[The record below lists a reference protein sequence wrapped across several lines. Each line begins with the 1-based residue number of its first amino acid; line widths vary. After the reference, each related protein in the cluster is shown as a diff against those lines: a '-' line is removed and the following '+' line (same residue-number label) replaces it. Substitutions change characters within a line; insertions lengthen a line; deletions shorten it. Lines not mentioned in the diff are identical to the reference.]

1 MQELIIPNPSKHDV
15 STYDVLIEGQ
25 AMNASYQLTMLS
37 VIKEIN
43 RIPTV
48 KLSLRDG
55 DAAAKTFEISN
66 SDEFIPGKKIIIKLG
81 HDGDNKQV
89 FKGIITKQAIQV
101 KANGNSQLIVE
112 CRDETIKMT
121 LGRKSKYFENVKDS
135 QATEELVKAYSG
147 LEVDAKE
154 TTITHKELVQHHIT
168 DWDFLLL
175 RAEACGLLVS
185 VEDGKVKTFK
195 ADTKAEPVLQASFGS
210 SIMEFE
216 AEMDARNQWK
226 QVKAIAWDYS
236 NQKLFSADT
245 EEANDIKQL
254 GNITGMNL
262 AESINLEEFELRHSG
277 HVTEQELKLWTD
289 GVMMRSRLAKVRGRV
304 KITGFAGIKPG
315 DMLKLDGVGDR
326 YNGNAFVTAVKQDIG
341 NGSWETNI
349 QFGLDP
355 EAYAKIYKDI
365 NDEPAAGLVGGIR
378 GLQIGKVVHLA
389 ADPDGEERIQV
400 KITTLDNDANGIW
413 SRVAC
418 LDAGENRGTFFRPEL
433 RDEVIV
439 GFINDDPNDAVI
451 LGMLNSSA
459 KKAPLRASDD
469 NDEKGIFTRSK
480 MRIHFN
486 DKTKTITIDTPAGN
500 CIKLDESEKSVE
512 IKDQSSNTISF
523 GTSGVKLSSPM
534 NIDIEAGV
542 NLTVKAGASLSI
554 GGSTLG
560 IKADGSVSIDGA
572 SAGISASGIAEIKG
586 SLVKIN

>member
-15 STYDVLIEGQ
+15 SSYDVIVDGQ

-55 DAAAKTFEISN
+55 DSAAKTFEISN
-66 SDEFIPGKKIIIKLG
+66 TNEFIPGKKIVIKLG

-89 FKGIITKQAIQV
+89 FKGIITKQAVQV
-101 KANGNSQLIVE
+101 KSNGNSQLMVE

-121 LGRKSKYFENVKDS
+121 VGRKSKYFEKVKDS
-135 QATEELVKAYSG
+135 QATEELVKAYNG
-147 LEVDAKE
+147 LQIDAKE
-154 TTITHKELVQHHIT
+154 TSITHKELVQHHIT

-175 RAEACGLLVS
+175 RAEANGLLVL

-195 ADTKAEPVLQASFGS
+195 PDTNAEPVLQASFGS

-216 AEMDARNQWK
+216 AEMDSRSQWK

-236 NQKLFSADT
+236 NQKLFTADT
-245 EEANDIKQL
+245 EEANDIRQL
-254 GNITGMNL
+254 GNLAGTQL
-262 AESINLEEFELRHSG
+262 AETINLKEYELHHSG
-277 HVTEQELKLWTD
+277 YVTEQELKLWID
-289 GVMMRSRLAKVRGRV
+289 SVMMRSRLAKIRGRV
-304 KITGFAGIKPG
+304 KVTGFSGIKPG

-326 YNGNAFVTAVKQDIG
+326 YNGNAFVTAVKHDIG

-355 EAYAKIYKDI
+355 EAYSKIYKDI
-365 NDEPAAGLVGGIR
+365 QDEPASGLVGGIR

-389 ADPDGEERIQV
+389 TDPDGEERILV
-400 KITTLDNDANGIW
+400 KIATLDNDANGIW

-418 LDAGENRGTFFRPEL
+418 LDAGADRGTFFRPEL
-433 RDEVIV
+433 GDEVIV
-439 GFINDDPNDAVI
+439 GFINDDPNDAVV

-459 KKAPLRASDD
+459 KKAPLTASDD
-469 NDEKGIFTRSK
+469 NHEKGIFTRSK

-486 DKTKTITIDTPAGN
+486 DDTKTITIDTPAGN
-500 CIKLDESEKSVE
+500 SIKLDESGQSIEV
-512 IKDQSSNTISF
+512 KDQNSNKISL
-523 GTSGVKLSSPM
+523 GSAGVKLNSPK

-542 NLTVKAGASLSI
+542 NLTLKAGASLSI
-554 GGSTLG
+554 GGTSLG
-560 IKADGSVSIDGA
+560 IKADGSVNVDGA
-572 SAGISASGIAEIKG
+572 MVGISASGITEIKG

>member
-15 STYDVLIEGQ
+15 STYDVIIEGQ
-25 AMNASYQLTMLS
+25 SMNASYQLTMLT
-37 VIKEIN
+37 VLKEIN

-66 SDEFIPGKKIIIKLG
+66 SNEFIPGKKIVIKLG
-81 HDGDNKQV
+81 HDGNNVQV
-89 FKGIITKQAIQV
+89 FKGIITKQAVQV
-101 KANGNSQLIVE
+101 KANGNSRLIVE

-121 LGRKSKYFENVKDS
+121 VGRKSKYFENVKDS

-154 TTITHKELVQHHIT
+154 TTVTHRELVQHHIT

-195 ADTKAEPVLQASFGS
+195 PDTKAEPVLQASFGS

-216 AEMDARNQWK
+216 AEMDARDQWK
-226 QVKAIAWDYS
+226 QVKATSWDYS
-236 NQKLFSADT
+236 NQKLFTADT
-245 EEANDIKQL
+245 EEAKDIKQL
-254 GNITGMNL
+254 GNLTGKQL
-262 AESINLEEFELRHSG
+262 AETINLEEFELHHSG
-277 HVTEQELKLWTD
+277 HVNEQELKSWVD
-289 GVMMRSRLAKVRGRV
+289 SVMMRSRLAKIRGRV

-326 YNGNAFVTAVKQDIG
+326 YNGNALVTAVKQDIG

-355 EAYAKIYKDI
+355 EDYAKIYKDI
-365 NDEPAAGLVGGIR
+365 NEEPAAGLVGGIR

-389 ADPDGEERIQV
+389 TDPDGEERIQV
-400 KITTLDNDANGIW
+400 KITTLDNNANGIW

-418 LDAGENRGTFFRPEL
+418 LDAGDNRGTFFRPDL
-433 RDEVIV
+433 GDEVIV

-459 KKAPLRASDD
+459 KKAPLTASDD

-486 DKTKTITIDTPAGN
+486 DKTKTITIDTPEGN
-500 CIKLDESEKSVE
+500 SIRLDESGKSIE
-512 IKDQSSNTISF
+512 IKDQNSNAITF
-523 GTSGVKLSSPM
+523 GTSGVKLSSQK
-534 NIDIEAGV
+534 NIDIEAGI
-542 NLTVKAGASLSI
+542 NLTLKAGASLSI

>member
-15 STYDVLIEGQ
+15 STYDIIIEGQ

-55 DAAAKTFEISN
+55 DVAAKTFEISN
-66 SDEFIPGKKIIIKLG
+66 SNEFIPGKKIVIKLG
-81 HDGDNKQV
+81 YDGDNKQV

-101 KANGNSQLIVE
+101 KGNGNSQLIVE
-112 CRDETIKMT
+112 CRDEAIKMT
-121 LGRKSKYFENVKDS
+121 VGRKSKYFENVKDS
-135 QATEELVKAYSG
+135 EAAEELVKAYKG
-147 LEVDAKE
+147 LQVDAKE
-154 TTITHKELVQHHIT
+154 TTITHKELVQHHVT

-175 RAEACGLLVS
+175 RAEACGLLVL
-185 VEDGKVKTFK
+185 VEDGKIKTFK
-195 ADTKAEPVLQASFGS
+195 PDTNAEPVLQASFGS

-245 EEANDIKQL
+245 EEANEIKQL
-254 GNITGMNL
+254 GNITGTQL
-262 AESINLEEFELRHSG
+262 AESIDLEEFELHHSG
-277 HVTEQELKLWTD
+277 HKTEQELKLWTD
-289 GVMMRSRLAKVRGRV
+289 GVMMRSRLAKIRGRV
-304 KITGFAGIKPG
+304 KISGFSAIKPG

-326 YNGNAFVTAVKQDIG
+326 YNGNAFVTAVKHDIG

-355 EAYAKIYKDI
+355 EFYSKIYRDI
-365 NDEPAAGLVGGIR
+365 NDQPAAGLVGGIR
-378 GLQIGKVVHLA
+378 GLQIGKVIHLA
-389 ADPDGEERIQV
+389 TDPDGEERIQV
-400 KITTLDNDANGIW
+400 KITTLDNKANGIW

-418 LDAGENRGTFFRPEL
+418 LDAGDNRGTFFRPEL
-433 RDEVIV
+433 EDEVIV
-439 GFINDDPNDAVI
+439 GFINDDPNDAVV

-459 KKAPLRASDD
+459 KKAPLTASDD

-486 DKTKTITIDTPAGN
+486 DKTKTITIDTPEGN
-500 CIKLDESEKSVE
+500 SIKLDESGKSVE
-512 IKDQSSNTISF
+512 IKDQNSNKISF
-523 GTSGVKLSSPM
+523 GTSGVKISSPK

-554 GGSTLG
+554 GGTTLG

>member
-15 STYDVLIEGQ
+15 STYDVVIEGQ

-37 VIKEIN
+37 VITEIN

-55 DAAAKTFEISN
+55 DAAKKTFEISN
-66 SDEFIPGKKIIIKLG
+66 TNEFIPGKKIVIKLG

-89 FKGIITKQAIQV
+89 FKGIITKQAVQV
-101 KANGNSQLIVE
+101 KSNGNAQLTVE

-121 LGRKSKYFENVKDS
+121 VGRKSKYFENVKDS
-135 QATEELVKAYSG
+135 QAIEELVNAYNG
-147 LEVDAKE
+147 LQVDAKE
-154 TTITHKELVQHHIT
+154 TNITHKELVQHHIT

-175 RAEACGLLVS
+175 RTEASGLLLS
-185 VEDGKVKTFK
+185 VDEGKVKTFK
-195 ADTKAEPVLQASFGS
+195 PDTNAEPVLQASFGS

-216 AEMDARNQWK
+216 AEMDSRNQWK
-226 QVKAIAWDYS
+226 QVKAISWDYS

-245 EEANDIKQL
+245 EEAKDIKQP
-254 GNITGMNL
+254 GNLSGSQL
-262 AESINLEEFELRHSG
+262 AETINLGEYELHHSG
-277 HVTEQELKLWTD
+277 HVTEQELKLWAD
-289 GVMMRSRLAKVRGRV
+289 SVMMRSRLAKIRGRV
-304 KITGFAGIKPG
+304 KVTGFSGIKPG
-315 DMLKLDGVGDR
+315 DMIKLDGVGDR
-326 YNGNAFVTAVKQDIG
+326 FNGNAFVTAVKHDIG

-355 EAYAKIYKDI
+355 EAYSKIYKDI
-365 NDEPAAGLVGGIR
+365 NDEPASGLVGGIR

-389 ADPDGEERIQV
+389 NDPDGEERIQV
-400 KITTLDNDANGIW
+400 KIATLDNNANGIW

-418 LDAGENRGTFFRPEL
+418 LDAGADRGTFFRPEID
-433 RDEVIV
+433 DEVII
-439 GFINDDPNDAVI
+439 GFINDDPNDAVV

-459 KKAPLRASDD
+459 KNAPLTASDE
-469 NDEKGIFTRSK
+469 NHEKGIFTRSK

-486 DKTKTITIDTPAGN
+486 DDTKTITIDTPAGN
-500 CIKLDESEKSVE
+500 SIKLDEAGKSIE
-512 IKDQSSNTISF
+512 IKDQNSNKISLDST
-523 GTSGVKLSSPM
+523 GIKLNSQK

-554 GGSTLG
+554 GGTTLG
-560 IKADGSVSIDGA
+560 LKADGSVSMDGA
-572 SAGISASGIAEIKG
+572 MVGLSASGIAEIKG

>member
-15 STYDVLIEGQ
+15 STYDVVIEGQ

-66 SDEFIPGKKIIIKLG
+66 TNDFIPGKKIVIKLG
-81 HDGDNKQV
+81 YDSDNKQV

-101 KANGNSQLIVE
+101 KSNGNSQLMVE
-112 CRDETIKMT
+112 CRDEAIRMT
-121 LGRKSKYFENVKDS
+121 VGRKSKYFENVKDS
-135 QATEELVKAYSG
+135 QAIEELVKAYKG
-147 LEVDAKE
+147 LEIDAKE
-154 TTITHKELVQHHIT
+154 TSITHKELVQHHVT

-185 VEDGKVKTFK
+185 VEDSKIKTFK
-195 ADTKAEPVLQASFGS
+195 PDTQAEPVLQASFGS
-210 SIMEFE
+210 SILEFE
-216 AEMDARNQWK
+216 AELDARSQWK
-226 QVKAIAWDYS
+226 QVKAIAWDYTD
-236 NQKLFSADT
+236 QKLFTADT
-245 EEANDIKQL
+245 EEANDIKQP
-254 GNITGMNL
+254 GNLSGAQL
-262 AESINLEEFELRHSG
+262 AETINLEQYELHHSG
-277 HVTEQELKLWTD
+277 YVTEQELKLWAD

-304 KITGFAGIKPG
+304 KVSGFSGIKPG
-315 DMLKLDGVGDR
+315 DVLKLDGVGDR
-326 YNGNAFVTAVKQDIG
+326 YNGNAFVTAVKHDIG

-355 EAYAKIYKDI
+355 ESYSKIYKDL
-365 NDEPAAGLVGGIR
+365 NDEPASGLVGGIR
-378 GLQIGKVVHLA
+378 GLQIGKVIHLA
-389 ADPDGEERIQV
+389 TDPDGEERIQV
-400 KITTLDNDANGIW
+400 KITTLDNNANGIW

-418 LDAGENRGTFFRPEL
+418 LDAGEERGTFFRPEIG
-433 RDEVIV
+433 DEVIV
-439 GFINDDPNDAVI
+439 GFINDDPNDAVV

-459 KKAPLRASDD
+459 KKAPLAASDD
-469 NDEKGIFTRSK
+469 NHEKGIFTRGK

-486 DKTKTITIDTPAGN
+486 DNTKTITIDTSAGN
-500 CIKLDESEKSVE
+500 SIKLDESGKSVE
-512 IKDQSSNTISF
+512 IKDQNDNKISL
-523 GTSGVKLSSPM
+523 GTSGIKLSSQK
-534 NIDIEAGV
+534 NIDIEAAV
-542 NLTVKAGASLSI
+542 NLTLKAGSSLSI
-554 GGSTLG
+554 GGATLG

>member
-15 STYDVLIEGQ
+15 SSYDVIVDGQ

-55 DAAAKTFEISN
+55 DSAAKTFEISN
-66 SDEFIPGKKIIIKLG
+66 TNEFIPGKKIVIKLG

-89 FKGIITKQAIQV
+89 FKGIITKQAVQV
-101 KANGNSQLIVE
+101 KSNGNSQLMVE

-121 LGRKSKYFENVKDS
+121 VGRKSKYFEKVKDS
-135 QATEELVKAYSG
+135 QATEELVKAYNG
-147 LEVDAKE
+147 LQIDAKE
-154 TTITHKELVQHHIT
+154 TSITHKELVQHHIT

-175 RAEACGLLVS
+175 RAEANGLLVL

-195 ADTKAEPVLQASFGS
+195 PDTNAEPVLQASFGS

-216 AEMDARNQWK
+216 AEMDSRSQWK

-236 NQKLFSADT
+236 NQKLFTADT
-245 EEANDIKQL
+245 EEANDIRQL
-254 GNITGMNL
+254 GNLAGTQL
-262 AESINLEEFELRHSG
+262 AETINLKEYELHHSG
-277 HVTEQELKLWTD
+277 YVTEQELKLWTD
-289 GVMMRSRLAKVRGRV
+289 SVMMRSRLAKIRGRV
-304 KITGFAGIKPG
+304 KVTGFSGIKPG

-326 YNGNAFVTAVKQDIG
+326 YNGNAFVTAVKHDIG

-355 EAYAKIYKDI
+355 EAYSKIYKDI
-365 NDEPAAGLVGGIR
+365 QDEPASGLVGGIR

-389 ADPDGEERIQV
+389 TDPDGEERILV
-400 KITTLDNDANGIW
+400 KIATLDNDANGIW

-418 LDAGENRGTFFRPEL
+418 LDAGADRGTFFRPEL
-433 RDEVIV
+433 GDEVIV
-439 GFINDDPNDAVI
+439 GFINDDPNDAVV

-459 KKAPLRASDD
+459 KKAPLTASDD
-469 NDEKGIFTRSK
+469 NHEKGIFTRSK

-486 DKTKTITIDTPAGN
+486 DDTKTITIDTPAGN
-500 CIKLDESEKSVE
+500 SIKLDESGQSIEV
-512 IKDQSSNTISF
+512 KDQNSNKISL
-523 GTSGVKLSSPM
+523 GSAGVKLNSPK

-542 NLTVKAGASLSI
+542 NLTLKAGASLSI
-554 GGSTLG
+554 GGTSLG
-560 IKADGSVSIDGA
+560 IKADGSVNVDGA
-572 SAGISASGIAEIKG
+572 MVGISASGITEIKG

>member
-15 STYDVLIEGQ
+15 SSFDVIVDGQ

-48 KLSLRDG
+48 KLTLRDG

-66 SDEFIPGKKIIIKLG
+66 TAEFIPGKKIVIKLG
-81 HDGDNKQV
+81 YDGKNQQV
-89 FKGIITKQAIQV
+89 FKGIITRQGVQV
-101 KANGNSQLIVE
+101 KANGNAQLDIE
-112 CRDETIKMT
+112 CRDEAIRMT
-121 LGRKSKYFENVKDS
+121 VGRKSKYFEKVKDS
-135 QATEELVKAYSG
+135 EATEELVKAYSG
-147 LEVDAKE
+147 LQADA
-154 TTITHKELVQHHIT
+154 TDTNITRKELVQHHIT

-175 RAEACGLLVS
+175 RAEASGLLVL
-185 VEDGKVKTFK
+185 VEDGKIKTFK
-195 ADTKAEPVLQASFGS
+195 PDTHAEPVLQASFGT

-216 AEMDARNQWK
+216 AGMDSRDQLK

-236 NQKLFSADT
+236 NQKLFTADT
-245 EEANDIKQL
+245 EEAKDIQQP
-254 GNITGMNL
+254 GNLSGAQL
-262 AESINLEEFELRHSG
+262 AETINLNEYELHHSG
-277 HVTEQELKLWTD
+277 YITEQELTSWA
-289 GVMMRSRLAKVRGRV
+289 GNVMMRSRLAKIRGRV
-304 KITGFAGIKPG
+304 KVSGFPGIKPG
-315 DMLKLDGVGDR
+315 DMIKLEGVGER
-326 YNGNAFVTAVKQDIG
+326 YNGNAFVTAVKHDIG

-355 EAYAKIYKDI
+355 EAYAKIYRDI

-389 ADPDGEERIQV
+389 TDPDGEERILV
-400 KITTLDNDANGIW
+400 KITTLDNNANGIW

-418 LDAGENRGTFFRPEL
+418 LDAGDDRGTFFRPEL
-433 RDEVIV
+433 EDEVIV
-439 GFINDDPNDAVI
+439 GFINDDPHDAVV

-459 KKAPLRASDD
+459 KKAPLTAADA
-469 NDEKGIFTRSK
+469 NHEKGIFTRSK

-486 DKTKTITIDTPAGN
+486 DDTKTITIDTPAGN
-500 CIKLDESEKSVE
+500 SIKLDESGKSIE
-512 IKDQSSNTISF
+512 ISDQNSNTISL
-523 GTSGVKLSSPM
+523 GSGGIKLSSPKD
-534 NIDIEAGV
+534 IDIEAGT

-560 IKADGSVSIDGA
+560 IKADGSMKIDGA
-572 SAGISASGIAEIKG
+572 MTGITASGITEIKG

>member
-15 STYDVLIEGQ
+15 STYDVVIEGQ

-48 KLSLRDG
+48 KLTLRDG

-66 SDEFIPGKKIIIKLG
+66 SNEFIPGKKIVVKLG
-81 HDGDNKQV
+81 YDGNNKQV
-89 FKGIITKQAIQV
+89 FKGVITKQAVQV

-112 CRDETIKMT
+112 CRDETVKMSV
-121 LGRKSKYFENVKDS
+121 GRKSRYFENVKDS
-135 QATEELVKAYSG
+135 QATEELVKAYKG
-147 LEVDAKE
+147 LEVEATD
-154 TTITHKELVQHHIT
+154 TGITHKELVQHHIT

-175 RAEACGLLVS
+175 RAEASGLLVS

-195 ADTKAEPVLQASFGS
+195 PDTKAEPVLQASYGS

-216 AEMDARNQWK
+216 AEMDARGQWK

-245 EEANDIKQL
+245 EEAGDISQL
-254 GNITGMNL
+254 GNLSGSQL
-262 AESINLEEFELRHSG
+262 AETIDLGEFELHHSG
-277 HVTEQELKLWTD
+277 HVTEQELKQWAD
-289 GVMMRSRLAKVRGRV
+289 GVMMRSRLAKIRGRV
-304 KITGFAGIKPG
+304 KITGFAGIRPG

-326 YNGNAFVTAVKQDIG
+326 YNGNAFVTAVKHDIG

-355 EAYAKIYKDI
+355 ENYARLYKDI

-378 GLQIGKVVHLA
+378 GLQIGTVVRLA
-389 ADPDGEERIQV
+389 QDPAGEERIQV
-400 KITTLDNDANGIW
+400 RIGTLDNNANGIW

-418 LDAGENRGTFFRPEL
+418 LDAGAERGTFFRPEL
-433 RDEVIV
+433 GDEVIV
-439 GFINDDPNDAVI
+439 GFINDDPNDAVV

-459 KKAPLRASDD
+459 KKAPLDANDE
-469 NDEKGIFTRSK
+469 NDEKGIFTRSR

-500 CIKLDESEKSVE
+500 SITLDEAGQTVE
-512 IKDQSSNTISF
+512 ILDQNSNKISL
-523 GTSGVKLSSPM
+523 GSTGVKFSSPK
-534 NIDIEAGV
+534 NIDIEAGM

-554 GGSTLG
+554 GGASLG
-560 IKADGSVSIDGA
+560 VKADGSVSIEGA
-572 SAGISASGIAEIKG
+572 MASINASGITEIKG

>member
-1 MQELIIPNPSKHDV
+1 MQELVIPNPSKSDV
-15 STYDVLIEGQ
+15 STFDVIIEGQ

-43 RIPTV
+43 RIPAV
-48 KLSLRDG
+48 KFTLRDG

-66 SDEFIPGKKIIIKLG
+66 SDEFIPGKKIVIKLG
-81 HDGDNKQV
+81 YDGDNKQV
-89 FKGIITKQAIQV
+89 FKGMITKQAVQV

-112 CRDETIKMT
+112 CRDETIRMT
-121 LGRKSKYFENVKDS
+121 AGRKSKYFETVKDS
-135 QATEELVKAYSG
+135 QTTEELVKAYRG
-147 LEVDAKE
+147 LEVDAE
-154 TTITHKELVQHHIT
+154 PTAIMHKELVQHHIT

-185 VEDGKVKTFK
+185 VEDGKVRTFK
-195 ADTKAEPVLQASFGS
+195 PDTTAEPVLQASFGS

-216 AEMDARNQWK
+216 AAMDARNQWK
-226 QVKAIAWDYS
+226 QVKATAWDYT
-236 NQKLFSADT
+236 NQKLFTADT

-254 GNITGMNL
+254 GNIEGTQL
-262 AESINLEEFELRHSG
+262 AESISLQEFELHHSG

-289 GVMMRSRLAKVRGRV
+289 GVMMRSRLAKIRGRV

-326 YNGNAFVTAVKQDIG
+326 YNGNAFVTAVKHDIG

-355 EAYAKIYKDI
+355 ETYAKIYKDI

-389 ADPDGEERIQV
+389 TDPDGEERIQV
-400 KITTLDNDANGIW
+400 KITTLDNNANGIW

-418 LDAGENRGTFFRPEL
+418 LDAGESRGTFFRPEL
-433 RDEVIV
+433 DDEVIV
-439 GFINDDPNDAVI
+439 GFINDDPNDAVV

-459 KKAPLRASDD
+459 KKAPLSASDD

-486 DKTKTITIDTPAGN
+486 DKTKTITIDTPEGN
-500 CIKLDESEKSVE
+500 SIKLDESGKSVE
-512 IKDQSSNTISF
+512 IKDQNSNTISF
-523 GTSGVKLSSPM
+523 GTSGVKLSSPK

-560 IKADGSVSIDGA
+560 IQADGSVSINGA
-572 SAGISASGIAEIKG
+572 SAGITASGIAELKG

>member
-15 STYDVLIEGQ
+15 STYDVVIEGQ

-43 RIPTV
+43 RIPVV

-66 SDEFIPGKKIIIKLG
+66 SNEFIPGKKIVIKLG
-81 HDGDNKQV
+81 QDGDNKQV

-101 KANGNSQLIVE
+101 KASGNSQLMVE

-121 LGRKSKYFENVKDS
+121 VGRKSKYFENVKDS
-135 QATEELVKAYSG
+135 QATEELVKAYKG
-147 LEVDAKE
+147 LEAEAEE
-154 TTITHKELVQHHIT
+154 TTITHKELVQHHIS

-195 ADTKAEPVLQASFGS
+195 PDTKAEPVLQASFGS

-226 QVKAIAWDYS
+226 QVKAIAWDYT

-245 EEANDIKQL
+245 EEAKDIKQL
-254 GNITGMNL
+254 GNLTGTQL
-262 AESINLEEFELRHSG
+262 AETINLDEFELHHSG

-289 GVMMRSRLAKVRGRV
+289 SVMMRSRLAKIRGRV

-326 YNGNAFVTAVKQDIG
+326 YNGNAFVTAVKHDIG
-341 NGSWETNI
+341 NGSWETNV

-355 EAYAKIYKDI
+355 ESYSKIYKDI
-365 NDEPAAGLVGGIR
+365 NDQPAAGLVGGIR
-378 GLQIGKVVHLA
+378 GLQIGKVIHLA
-389 ADPDGEERIQV
+389 SDPDGEERIQV
-400 KITTLDNDANGIW
+400 RITTLDNNANGTW

-418 LDAGENRGTFFRPEL
+418 LDAGDNRGSFFRPEIG
-433 RDEVIV
+433 DEVIV
-439 GFINDDPNDAVI
+439 GFINDDPNDAVV

-459 KKAPLRASDD
+459 KKAPLTASDD
-469 NDEKGIFTRSK
+469 NHEKGIFTRSK

-486 DKTKTITIDTPAGN
+486 DQTKTITIDTPAGN
-500 CIKLDESEKSVE
+500 SIKLDESGKTIE
-512 IKDQSSNTISF
+512 IKDQNSNKFSMDTTGI
-523 GTSGVKLSSPM
+523 KLSSPK
-534 NIDIEAGV
+534 NIDIEAGA

-554 GGSTLG
+554 GGASLG
-560 IKADGSVSIDGA
+560 VKADGSVSIEGA
-572 SAGISASGIAEIKG
+572 SAGLSASGIAEIKG